1 MSETGKASGK
11 RKPTIETVAARAG
24 VAISTVSRFLN
35 GHSASKEAGARI
47 SKAVQELGYV
57 PSWTARNLSRGRRGC
72 VGVVVDSGR
81 DLWCTQLLAGIQ
93 EELSRHD
100 SALMLASLELNGT
113 YDPHLV
119 MRWVQEHRVDGVIL
133 IKPRHRDGSL
143 IQACVA
149 AATPLV
155 MIAPEEHFAKV
166 NVVQCDNEAAGAAVG
181 NYVASL
187 GHRKIAF
194 ASGPLHVI
202 DTKRRLAG
210 FRLALEELG
219 IPLDAKRIFSCA
231 GSGPEQGMQLAADL
245 LSRPLD
251 FTTLVTAH
259 DAMALGFMYVAQQKG
274 VHIPGDLSVV
284 GFDNIP
290 EAALLW
296 PGLTTVAQPAGRMG
310 RAACQLLFESI
321 TAPGE
326 PRLLTF
332 RMEMITRESAVRLA
346 KRRSGFGVCA
356 TRG

>member
-1 MSETGKASGK
+1 MSETGK

-35 GHSASKEAGARI
+35 GRRASKEAGARI
-47 SKAVQELGYV
+47 TKAVQELGYV

-81 DLWCTQLLAGIQ
+81 DLWCTQLLTGIQ

-100 SALMLASLELNGT
+100 SAAMLASLELNGR
-113 YDPHLV
+113 YDPHSV
-119 MRWVQEHRVDGVIL
+119 MRWVQEHRIDGVIL
-133 IKPRHRDGSL
+133 IKPRRRDGSL

-149 AATPLV
+149 AETPLV
-155 MIAPEEHFAKV
+155 MIAPEERFATV
-166 NVVQCDNEAAGAAVG
+166 NVVQCDNEAAGATVA
-181 NYVASL
+181 NYVANL

-202 DTKRRLAG
+202 DTEQRLAG

-219 IPLDAKRIFSCA
+219 IPFDAKRIFSCA
-231 GSGPEQGMQLAADL
+231 GSGSEQGMQLAADL

-251 FTTLVTAH
+251 FTALVTAH
-259 DAMALGFMYVAQQKG
+259 DAIALGFMRIALQKR
-274 VHIPGDLSVV
+274 VHLPADLSVV

-296 PGLTTVAQPAGRMG
+296 PGLTTVAQPTRRMG

-321 TAPGE
+321 TAPCD

-332 RMEMITRESAVRLA
+332 PMEMIIRESAARLT
-346 KRRSGFGVCA
+346 KRRSYFRVA
-356 TRG
+356 PLEA